1 MSNESSSATSSGWN
15 RPRQSAEC
23 GVPSAK
29 KRVLGAWCLVLGA
42 VCLVVGGAA
51 LLLWPEGERG
61 EDVASTERGRIREV
75 KPAKARSAES
85 EVRRAKKPKPKTVEE
100 AMANLE
106 EQPKPEIKKRELSP
120 EEWDRLTNR
129 VFQTGTE
136 QLMSWVFTT
145 EPGDMPMPIP
155 NISKK
160 DRDNIIAVLFSKNE
174 IKETDSEKVKF
185 CKEQVDAAKKEM
197 IAYIKQGGDPDDFL
211 QYYYHELRSCFETRR
226 EAIRQ
231 AQHLFDEDPELG
243 RAFVEKVN
251 EKFEKDGIKQI
262 KKEQFE

>member
-1 MSNESSSATSSGWN
+1 M
-15 RPRQSAEC
+15 R
-23 GVPSAK
+23 SAK
-29 KRVLGAWCLVLGA
+29 RSHGAWCLVLGA
-42 VCLVVGGAA
+42 FCLVIGLGVW
-51 LLLWPEGERG
+51 LLWPEGERG
-61 EDVASTERGRIREV
+61 EVAATSERGRIKEA
-75 KPAKARSAES
+75 KPAKARSAER
-85 EVRRAKKPKPKTVEE
+85 EVRSAKKPKPKTVEE
-100 AMANLE
+100 AMANIE
-106 EQPKPEIKKRELSP
+106 EKPKPEIKKRELSP
-120 EEWDRLTNR
+120 EEWNRLTNR
-129 VFQTGTE
+129 VFKTGTE
-136 QLMSWVFTT
+136 QLMSWICQIT
-145 EPGDMPMPIP
+145 PGDMPMPIP

-174 IKETDSEKVKF
+174 IRETDSEKVKF

-197 IAYIKQGGDPDDFL
+197 ISYIKQGGDPDDFL
-211 QYYYHELRSCFETRR
+211 QYYYQELRSCFETRR